1 MSTVSLVTRLS
12 DARALVLMNALTLR
26 LLQSSQTAIRV
37 PLVLIHLFAMNC
49 LRHFR
54 GGRSRFIA
62 VIFMCLIVLLHFAP
76 HIAHD
81 TLSIRWL
88 AIRAFCVSY
97 SLAFV
102 RAELYMIISR
112 ADRFILVALAIW

>member
-1 MSTVSLVTRLS
+1 
-12 DARALVLMNALTLR
+12 
-26 LLQSSQTAIRV
+26 
-37 PLVLIHLFAMNC
+37 
-49 LRHFR
+49 
-54 GGRSRFIA
+54 
-62 VIFMCLIVLLHFAP
+62 MCRIVLRRCMLIHFAP

-88 AIRAFCVSY
+88 AVCAFCESY
-97 SLAFV
+97 SSAFV